1 MFKSCSLDSLYIV
14 RIILTCGTVK
24 FKSHAMF
31 SQTYNSFFRKQNVAF
46 PAGGIMIIT
55 SPTVSFLSVF
65 LVIMASSVALFFLYQ
80 FYSLPYKHVRF

>member
-1 MFKSCSLDSLYIV
+1 
-14 RIILTCGTVK
+14 
-24 FKSHAMF
+24 MF

-55 SPTVSFLSVF
+55 SPTVSFLSFFFGYHGIIGGTV
-65 LVIMASSVALFFLYQ
+65 FLYQ